1 MLTSIVLVVLSLN
14 FGATCGFKPASFL
27 VPFLL
32 AWPLFALFF
41 VWEARPPEG
50 HAVLPPLCLGW
61 WVCIFGPFIET
72 YRDVHGESNIMA
84 VTRMLPEGI
93 ATGTVC
99 LVMA

>member
-50 HAVLPPLCLGW
+50 HAVLPP
-61 WVCIFGPFIET
+61 T
-72 YRDVHGESNIMA
+72 
-84 VTRMLPEGI
+84 T
-93 ATGTVC
+93 
-99 LVMA
+99 